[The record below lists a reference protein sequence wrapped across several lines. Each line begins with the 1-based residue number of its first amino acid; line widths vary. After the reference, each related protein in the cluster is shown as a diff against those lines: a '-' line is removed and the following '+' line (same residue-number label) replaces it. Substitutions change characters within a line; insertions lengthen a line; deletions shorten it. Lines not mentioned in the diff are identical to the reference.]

1 MKQAIRYLL
10 IFVAI
15 QLIGGAI
22 IQGVWS
28 LVAGSGDKTA
38 AMLITITGV
47 VGLLTIT
54 VFLWAR
60 YAVVSPTWLR
70 TRPWMVLTWSVI
82 AALGALIPS
91 AFIHV
96 LRPDSHEP
104 RSDAARLPH
113 RITIGLDV
121 LAHRLYSAWSSLPLG
136 QQQRRICALRH
147 LSQSRYQAD

>member
-60 YAVVSPTWLR
+60 YAVVSPSLDGADVECHCR
-70 TRPWMVLTWSVI
+70 
-82 AALGALIPS
+82 LGSTYPVS
-91 AFIHV
+91 
-96 LRPDSHEP
+96 
-104 RSDAARLPH
+104 
-113 RITIGLDV
+113 
-121 LAHRLYSAWSSLPLG
+121 LYS
-136 QQQRRICALRH
+136 R
-147 LSQSRYQAD
+147 ADT